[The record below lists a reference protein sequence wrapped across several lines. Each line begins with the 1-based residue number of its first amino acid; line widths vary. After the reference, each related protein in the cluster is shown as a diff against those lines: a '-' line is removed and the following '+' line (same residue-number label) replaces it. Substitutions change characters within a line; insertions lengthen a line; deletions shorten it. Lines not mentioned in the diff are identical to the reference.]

1 MFKRDI
7 FYSILGMKL
16 NKFRLG
22 LLFLVAAIADIIL
35 IQYYS
40 QISMGS
46 FWSWFFSLL
55 LPILLI
61 VGCLLV
67 GSGWG
72 ERKGVVYDHRHI
84 RSPNSERNVRRVA
97 SPLLVSVAWIRLLRV
112 RSGQVCRR
120 SLAPFLW
127 VRVATSTPSLGV
139 P

>member
-1 MFKRDI
+1 MR
-7 FYSILGMKL
+7 L

-22 LLFLVAAIADIIL
+22 VIFLVVAVADVFL

-40 QISMGS
+40 RISMGS

-72 ERKGVVYDHRHI
+72 ERKDVVYDHRHI
-84 RSPNSERNVRRVA
+84 RSPNSERNVR
-97 SPLLVSVAWIRLLRV
+97 
-112 RSGQVCRR
+112 
-120 SLAPFLW
+120 
-127 VRVATSTPSLGV
+127 
-139 P
+139 